1 MVAEYKQTKLL
12 LILAIIIIIIIIII
26 NLYLYTK
33 SYYFYMFFLGIVCKI
48 SLKYSKELLNCK
60 VKNMKT
66 YFIIRV
72 IMSHG
77 VLR

>member
-1 MVAEYKQTKLL
+1 MVAEYKQTQLPL
-12 LILAIIIIIIIIII
+12 SLAIIIIIII

-33 SYYFYMFFLGIVCKI
+33 SYHFYMVFLGIVCKI
-48 SLKYSKELLNCK
+48 SLKYCK
-60 VKNMKT
+60 VKNTKT
-66 YFIIRV
+66 YSIVRV

>member
-1 MVAEYKQTKLL
+1 MVAEDKQTPLP
-12 LILAIIIIIIIIII
+12 LILAIIIIIIISI

>member
-1 MVAEYKQTKLL
+1 MVAEYKQTQLP
-12 LILAIIIIIIIIII
+12 LILAIIIII

>member
-1 MVAEYKQTKLL
+1 MVAEYKQTQLP
-12 LILAIIIIIIIIII
+12 LILAIIIIIVIII

-33 SYYFYMFFLGIVCKI
+33 SYYFYMVFLGIVCKI

-60 VKNMKT
+60 VKNTKT

-72 IMSHG
+72 TMSHG

>member
-1 MVAEYKQTKLL
+1 MVAEYKQTQLPL
-12 LILAIIIIIIIIII
+12 SLAIIIIIII

-33 SYYFYMFFLGIVCKI
+33 SYHFYMVFLGIVCKI
-48 SLKYSKELLNCK
+48 SLKYCK
-60 VKNMKT
+60 VKNTKT
-66 YFIIRV
+66 YSIIRV

>member
-1 MVAEYKQTKLL
+1 MVAEYKQTQLP
-12 LILAIIIIIIIIII
+12 LISAIVIIIIIII

-33 SYYFYMFFLGIVCKI
+33 PYYFYMVFLGIVCKI

-60 VKNMKT
+60 VKNTKT

>member
-1 MVAEYKQTKLL
+1 MVAEYKQTQLPLL
-12 LILAIIIIIIIIII
+12 LAIIIII

-33 SYYFYMFFLGIVCKI
+33 SYYFYMVFLGIDCKS
-48 SLKYSKELLNCK
+48 SLKYSKELLECK
-60 VKNMKT
+60 VKITKT
-66 YFIIRV
+66 YIVIRV